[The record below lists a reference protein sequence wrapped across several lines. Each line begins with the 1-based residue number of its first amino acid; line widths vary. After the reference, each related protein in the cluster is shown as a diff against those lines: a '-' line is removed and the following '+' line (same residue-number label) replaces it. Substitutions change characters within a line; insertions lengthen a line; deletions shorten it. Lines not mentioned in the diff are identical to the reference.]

1 MIDWREVFVPDV
13 NLLEIFVRGSV
24 MYLGT
29 FIMLRVIMKREFGA
43 LAISDLIVI
52 VFIADA
58 AQNGM
63 SGNYQ
68 SAPDGLMLIAT
79 LMFWAFMIDLLGYR
93 FAWFQRLVSPRPLPL
108 IRKGVLLRQNMRR
121 EFVTEDELMANL
133 RSHGLTD
140 TSKVKNAYIE
150 SDGTF
155 SVITYD
161 QREKNPPRD
170 ERSMGT

>member
-1 MIDWREVFVPDV
+1 MIDWRQILVPDV
-13 NLLEIFVRGSV
+13 NPLEIFVRGSL

-29 FIMLRVIMKREFGA
+29 FILLRLILKREFGA
-43 LAISDLIVI
+43 VSISDLIVI

-63 SGNYQ
+63 SSDYK
-68 SAPDGLMLIAT
+68 AVPDGLLLIAT

-93 FAWFQRLVSPRPLPL
+93 FSWFERLVNPRPLPL
-108 IRKGVLLRQNMRR
+108 IYDGKMLRQNMRR
-121 EFVTEDELMANL
+121 EFVTEEELMTNL

-140 TSKVKNAYIE
+140 TSKVKSAYIE
-150 SDGTF
+150 SDGQI

-161 QREKNPPRD
+161 ENESDNSGRKRE
-170 ERSMGT
+170 TLV